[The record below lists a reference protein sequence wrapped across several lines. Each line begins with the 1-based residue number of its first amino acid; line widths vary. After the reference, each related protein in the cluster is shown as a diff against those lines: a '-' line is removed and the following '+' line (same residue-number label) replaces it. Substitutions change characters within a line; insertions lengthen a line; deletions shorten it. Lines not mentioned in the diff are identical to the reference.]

1 MRKRKKS
8 LYDIAIEKKQKPK
21 DEKIII
27 QEKES
32 VLKIVVSVI
41 GKIIRL
47 LMFLVFSFGLTVG
60 TTVLI
65 NRELREQLI
74 NIININL

>member
-32 VLKIVVSVI
+32 VSKIVVSVI

-47 LMFLVFSFGLTVG
+47 LMFLIFSFGLTVG

>member
-32 VLKIVVSVI
+32 VLKIVVSAI

>member
-8 LYDIAIEKKQKPK
+8 LYDIAIEKKQKTK

-47 LMFLVFSFGLTVG
+47 VMFLIFSFGLTVG

-65 NRELREQLI
+65 NRDLREQLI

>member
-21 DEKIII
+21 EEKIII

-32 VLKIVVSVI
+32 VLKIVVSVVS
-41 GKIIRL
+41 KIIRL
-47 LMFLVFSFGLTVG
+47 LMFLVFSFGFTVG

-74 NIININL
+74 NLIFTNL

>member
-47 LMFLVFSFGLTVG
+47 LMFLIFSFGLTVG

>member
-32 VLKIVVSVI
+32 VLKIVVSIV

-47 LMFLVFSFGLTVG
+47 LMFLIFSFGLTVG

-74 NIININL
+74 NLINANL

>member
-32 VLKIVVSVI
+32 VLKVVVSIV

-74 NIININL
+74 NLINANL

>member
-8 LYDIAIEKKQKPK
+8 LYDIAIEKKQKPN

-27 QEKES
+27 HEKES
-32 VLKIVVSVI
+32 VLKIVVGIVS
-41 GKIIRL
+41 KIIRL
-47 LMFLVFSFGLTVG
+47 LMFLIFSFGLTVG

-74 NIININL
+74 NIIHTNL

>member
-1 MRKRKKS
+1 MIRIVRKY
-8 LYDIAIEKKQKPK
+8 LNGGV
-21 DEKIII
+21 
-27 QEKES
+27 ES

-47 LMFLVFSFGLTVG
+47 LMFLIFSFGLTVG